1 MFNTVSFMRVLK
13 SGMINFGR
21 NIWLSLAATSV
32 MIVTLVILSSLF
44 LLFVIT
50 SYSVTSIQERVDI
63 SAYFKVGI
71 SENQVLSIKNKL
83 ERNPKVKEVTYVS
96 PTQALEEFKNAHT
109 NDDLISSSLSE
120 LDDNPLPA
128 TLQIKAATL
137 EDYTAIDQ
145 ELQSD
150 EYKGVIDK
158 VNFQDNRAV
167 IERLNKILRFIVT
180 FGSVLIFVFTL
191 IAILVIF
198 NTITLTIYNRR
209 EEVEIMRLVGATNW
223 YIRGPFL
230 TEALMYSVFAT
241 IVTSILLIPV
251 YAKLIPNIN
260 NYLNPGTSAFTSS
273 FIGFPYLVAIQLIVS
288 FALSV
293 FSTMLAM
300 RKYLK
305 I

>member
-1 MFNTVSFMRVLK
+1 
-13 SGMINFGR
+13 
-21 NIWLSLAATSV
+21 

-44 LLFVIT
+44 ILFVIT
-50 SYSVTSIQERVDI
+50 NYSVTSIQERVDI

-71 SENQVLSIKNKL
+71 SENQVLQIKSKL
-83 ERNPKVKEVTYVS
+83 QDNPRVREVTYVS
-96 PTQALEEFKNAHT
+96 AAEALDEFRKLHQ
-109 NDDLISSSLSE
+109 NDELISSSLSE
-120 LDDNPLPA
+120 LEDNPLPP
-128 TLQIKAATL
+128 TLQIKANSL
-137 EDYTAIDQ
+137 EDYDAIDK

-167 IERLNKILRFIVT
+167 IERLNKILRFIIA
-180 FGSVLIFVFTL
+180 FGSALIIIFAL
-191 IAILVIF
+191 IAVLVIF

-230 TEALMYSVFAT
+230 MEAALYSIFAT
-241 IVTSILLIPV
+241 IITSFLLIPI

-260 NYLNPGTSAFTSS
+260 NYLNPGASDFSNN
-273 FIGFPYLVAIQLIVS
+273 FIGFGYLVALQLIIS
-288 FALSV
+288 LALSV
-293 FSTMLAM
+293 VSTMLAM
-300 RKYLK
+300 RKYLR

>member
-1 MFNTVSFMRVLK
+1 MLNTVSFFRIVKTGLV
-13 SGMINFGR
+13 NFVR

-50 SYSVTSIQERVDI
+50 SYSVTSIKERVDI
-63 SAYFKVGI
+63 SAYFKVGTPESQVFKI
-71 SENQVLSIKNKL
+71 KSELEKNPQVSK
-83 ERNPKVKEVTYVS
+83 VTYVS
-96 PTQALEEFKNAHT
+96 PAEALEAFKVLHK
-109 NDDLISSSLSE
+109 NDESITTSLGE
-120 LDDNPLPA
+120 LEDNPLPA
-128 TLQIKAATL
+128 TLQIKANTL

-145 ELQSD
+145 SLQS
-150 EYKGVIDK
+150 ENYKGIIDK

-167 IERLNKILRFIVT
+167 IERLNKILRFIIT
-180 FGSVLIFVFTL
+180 FGSTLIIIFSM

-230 TEALMYSVFAT
+230 MEALLYSIFAT
-241 IVTSILLIPV
+241 IITSILLIPV
-251 YAKLIPNIN
+251 YIKLIPNIN
-260 NYLNPGTSAFTSS
+260 NYLNPGASDFTDY
-273 FIGFPYLVAIQLIVS
+273 FIGFPLLVLLQLIIS
-288 FALSV
+288 ITLSV
-293 FSTMLAM
+293 ISTMLAM